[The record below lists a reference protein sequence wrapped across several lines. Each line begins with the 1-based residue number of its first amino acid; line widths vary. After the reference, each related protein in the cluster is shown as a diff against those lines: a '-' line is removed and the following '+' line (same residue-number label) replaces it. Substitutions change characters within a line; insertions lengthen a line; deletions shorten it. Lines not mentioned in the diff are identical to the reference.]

1 MAECFDLLY
10 KLPIM
15 SGYLL
20 SLASAIC
27 NGSFAAAQKL
37 PSVQRANPHP
47 IIFNSFVCFGVVTS
61 SLLVMPFFSIIPNA
75 DLKFNILG
83 CFSGALFVGAIL
95 CSFLAIPHL
104 GLAMAQGIWGGS
116 ALMVAFLWGVL
127 GPSPVGAA
135 PSSWSGS
142 LIGVTFL
149 MIGILGMVYHE
160 SLSEKIC
167 GSTDDTND
175 ANTARQPL
183 VQNSVATVDINY
195 LDNLENEVD
204 TNYNTDNEQAQ
215 QSRTTSISKNN
226 SNNNNN
232 DNDNDSSSNS
242 SKNRLL
248 GIFYALLTGVFGGS
262 VNVPSTLTKI
272 YGTPLNGIETLPCF
286 GLGALVVGL
295 LVPLI
300 YFKLVDTNALQSTG
314 GIHFKTLWLP
324 GLISG
329 SVWNIGNICSVYANS
344 HISFAVAQPLMQC
357 ALLVSGILGIF
368 VFKEIT
374 GVKRIVTFFAFAVVL
389 LGGAGLL
396 AVFGPG

>member
-1 MAECFDLLY
+1 M
-10 KLPIM
+10 
-15 SGYLL
+15 G
-20 SLASAIC
+20 
-27 NGSFAAAQKL
+27 
-37 PSVQRANPHP
+37 
-47 IIFNSFVCFGVVTS
+47 
-61 SLLVMPFFSIIPNA
+61 
-75 DLKFNILG
+75 
-83 CFSGALFVGAIL
+83 
-95 CSFLAIPHL
+95 
-104 GLAMAQGIWGGS
+104 
-116 ALMVAFLWGVL
+116 
-127 GPSPVGAA
+127 

-167 GSTDDTND
+167 GLTDDTND

-204 TNYNTDNEQAQ
+204 TNYNTDNDQ
-215 QSRTTSISKNN
+215 
-226 SNNNNN
+226 
-232 DNDNDSSSNS
+232 DNDSSSNS

>member
-1 MAECFDLLY
+1 
-10 KLPIM
+10 
-15 SGYLL
+15 
-20 SLASAIC
+20 
-27 NGSFAAAQKL
+27 
-37 PSVQRANPHP
+37 
-47 IIFNSFVCFGVVTS
+47 
-61 SLLVMPFFSIIPNA
+61 MPFFSIIPNA

-116 ALMVAFLWGVL
+116 ALLVAFLWGVL

-226 SNNNNN
+226 SNNNDNDN

-272 YGTPLNGIETLPCF
+272 YGTPLNGIETLP
-286 GLGALVVGL
+286 
-295 LVPLI
+295 
-300 YFKLVDTNALQSTG
+300 
-314 GIHFKTLWLP
+314 
-324 GLISG
+324 
-329 SVWNIGNICSVYANS
+329 
-344 HISFAVAQPLMQC
+344 
-357 ALLVSGILGIF
+357 
-368 VFKEIT
+368 
-374 GVKRIVTFFAFAVVL
+374 
-389 LGGAGLL
+389 
-396 AVFGPG
+396 